1 MTNTGAKA
9 SPRKVVTAQEPAST
23 TKTWHRHQ
31 THREQVTLLRGS
43 LDTLSTCSR
52 AVPPPCRALHS
63 TLATLLRRDA
73 ILRRA
78 AILRTVV
85 IVRRGLTFY

>member
-43 LDTLSTCSR
+43 LNCTAGQCASGQLSLTWFLGLNGW
-52 AVPPPCRALHS
+52 VPKAHTIPVQLQSPAQRPQFEKL
-63 TLATLLRRDA
+63 
-73 ILRRA
+73 
-78 AILRTVV
+78 
-85 IVRRGLTFY
+85 GP